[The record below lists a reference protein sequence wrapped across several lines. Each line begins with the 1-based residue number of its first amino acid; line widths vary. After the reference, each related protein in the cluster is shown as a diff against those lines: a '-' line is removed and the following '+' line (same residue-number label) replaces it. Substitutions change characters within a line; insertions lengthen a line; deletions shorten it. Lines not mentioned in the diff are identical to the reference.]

1 MGTEIFVTIAT
12 LVAVLGGETVAG
24 AVLMVIIL
32 IAEFIAEL
40 NTDRARASIKALI
53 GSVPQ
58 VALVRGTSGE
68 RVISVGALQI
78 GDVVLVRAGE
88 KIPVD
93 GRVIG
98 GEAAVN
104 EAPITG
110 ESLAKDK
117 TVGSPVFAGTV
128 VDSGALD
135 IQTEKVG
142 GDTTF
147 SRIIALVENA
157 EAEQAPV
164 QKLADKVAAWLIPV
178 VFIFLIVVY
187 LITRDVR
194 TIVTLLIFTS
204 PAELGL
210 ATPLVMIAAIARAA
224 RNGILIKGGLYLET
238 LAKVDVMVFD
248 KTGTLTAN
256 KPEVVRIES
265 LNTAFSE
272 AELLRLAAGADRR
285 SAHPLAKAVVD
296 RAARNKVGVPE
307 PEQYEQSLGRG
318 VKATIEGR
326 TVLVGNSALL
336 RESGVPLATPIEDGG
351 QTPIHVAVD
360 GQFAG
365 VIFIADTLRPG
376 AREALA
382 SLKESGVK
390 RIMMLTGDNAA
401 TAEAIAAEL
410 GVDEVR
416 AELMPE
422 GKVAV
427 IAELQKRGH
436 RVAMIGDGIND
447 APALA
452 RADVGIAMGGGG
464 TQAALEAAD
473 IALMTDDLAK
483 IAAARA
489 IARRAYRTVQENL
502 FVGVGVVH
510 VLGITAALLGWI
522 GPIEAAVLHLGPD
535 VLVFLNSVKLLR
547 VRIPGPKTTPPEA
560 NEPGSGIEGVYDD
573 PGRPSYSSRCGSP
586 TALTSATRRRRLSP
600 RWAWAL
606 LREDAGFRAYQM
618 LEAGVRQ
625 VGERFNIG
633 ERRHILI
640 AIARYLAAHSPTEH
654 AVLQTAEVARRL
666 MRGGDLHQE
675 ATPG

>member
-1 MGTEIFVTIAT
+1 MQLKAENANDSSSSPPASSLRVLMTRARWIEVGRIVLTGLIALLYWREMVPLEVLWFAVAVGLYPLVKTGVLDLIHERKVGTEIFVTIAT

-40 NTDRARASIKALI
+40 NTDRARASIKSLI

-58 VALVRGTSGE
+58 IALVRSNSGE
-68 RVISVGALQI
+68 RSLPLAEVSI
-78 GDVVLVRAGE
+78 GDIVLVRAGE

-93 GRVIG
+93 GHVTG
-98 GEAAVN
+98 GNASVN

-110 ESLAKDK
+110 ESVPKDK
-117 TVGSPVFAGTV
+117 IAGDLVFAGTI

-135 IQTEKVG
+135 IQTDKIGV
-142 GDTTF
+142 DTTF

-157 EAEQAPV
+157 ESQQAPV
-164 QKLADKVAAWLIPV
+164 QKLADKVASWLIPV
-178 VFIFLIVVY
+178 VFVFLIVVY
-187 LITRDVR
+187 LVTRDVR
-194 TIVTLLIFTS
+194 TIVTLMIFTS

-224 RNGILIKGGLYLET
+224 RHGILIKGGLYLES
-238 LAKVDVMVFD
+238 LAKVDTLVFD

-265 LNTAFSE
+265 RHAAFSE
-272 AELLRLAAGADRR
+272 TELLRLASAADRR
-285 SAHPLAKAVVD
+285 SAHPLAKAVVAHAE
-296 RAARNKVGVPE
+296 RMQVVVPE
-307 PEQYEQSLGRG
+307 PEKYEQLQGRG
-318 VKATIEGR
+318 VIATIEGR
-326 TVLVGNSALL
+326 VVLVGNSALL
-336 RESGVPLATPIEDGG
+336 RESGVALTSAVEGGG

-382 SLKESGVK
+382 NLRQSGIK
-390 RIMMLTGDNAA
+390 RIVMLTGDNAA
-401 TAEAIAAEL
+401 TAKAVSDDL
-410 GVDEVR
+410 GIDEIR
-416 AELMPE
+416 ADLMPE
-422 GKVAV
+422 DKVAA
-427 IAELQKRGH
+427 IAELQQQGH
-436 RVAMIGDGIND
+436 RVAMVGDGIND

-473 IALMTDDLAK
+473 IVLMTDDLSK
-483 IAAARA
+483 IAGARA

-522 GPIEAAVLHLGPD
+522 GPIEAAIIHLGPD
-535 VLVFLNSVKLLR
+535 VLVFVNSVKLLR
-547 VRIPGPKTTPPEA
+547 VRIPG
-560 NEPGSGIEGVYDD
+560 V
-573 PGRPSYSSRCGSP
+573 
-586 TALTSATRRRRLSP
+586 
-600 RWAWAL
+600 
-606 LREDAGFRAYQM
+606 
-618 LEAGVRQ
+618 
-625 VGERFNIG
+625 
-633 ERRHILI
+633 
-640 AIARYLAAHSPTEH
+640 
-654 AVLQTAEVARRL
+654 
-666 MRGGDLHQE
+666 
-675 ATPG
+675 